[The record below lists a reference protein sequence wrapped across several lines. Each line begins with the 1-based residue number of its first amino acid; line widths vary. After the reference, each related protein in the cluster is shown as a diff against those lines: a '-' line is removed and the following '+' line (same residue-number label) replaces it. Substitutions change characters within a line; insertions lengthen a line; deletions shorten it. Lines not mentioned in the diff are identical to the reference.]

1 MGRVKIT
8 FYGALVRV
16 TGEKTVEINCS
27 TLRDAIDALTAR
39 YGVQFKNRI
48 LDEKGKLRRFINIY
62 INGKDIRFLNHIDT
76 RLKDG
81 DKVSVIPAVGGG

>member
-8 FYGALVRV
+8 FYGALVRI
-16 TGEKTVEINCS
+16 TGEKTVKINCS